1 VGIEPN
7 CLERPATGFAG
18 TVAIAVPRGC
28 DADARMVLLLH
39 GQPTYALIF
48 SPIELSQTY
57 NNCVL
62 PRVLYLLTFW
72 TWWSH
77 ILNII
82 VLWLCGQY
90 TDKNIMDTRI
100 AIQSKVTLLSRKFS
114 HSHVW
119 MLVRAVIFPCCSR
132 WHSFIA
138 NSCGFILLI
147 LLYID
152 LPFILTMKRLKTN
165 FKKYCTS
172 TWLQILPHVLLNPCS

>member
-39 GQPTYALIF
+39 GQPKYALIF

-62 PRVLYLLTFW
+62 PPVLYLLTFW

-100 AIQSKVTLLSRKFS
+100 ALQSKVTLLSRNFS
-114 HSHVW
+114 HSRVW
-119 MLVRAVIFPCCSR
+119 MLVRAVIFPCCSIR
-132 WHSFIA
+132 WLFYSKLMCFYSSHITIYRFTFHP
-138 NSCGFILLI
+138 NNEVVKDKF
-147 LLYID
+147 
-152 LPFILTMKRLKTN
+152 
-165 FKKYCTS
+165 
-172 TWLQILPHVLLNPCS
+172 